1 MATRNQPEQT
11 EQTESPE
18 AEQRATEADAW
29 SNDNGDPPWAK
40 EIRETVYG
48 AAEPPADDES

>member
-1 MATRNQPEQT
+1 MATPNRPEQT
-11 EQTESPE
+11 ES
-18 AEQRATEADAW
+18 AEVEERATEADPW

-40 EIRETVYG
+40 AIRETVYG

>member
-1 MATRNQPEQT
+1 MATPNPPEQT
-11 EQTESPE
+11 ES
-18 AEQRATEADAW
+18 AEVDQRATEADAW

-48 AAEPPADDES
+48 PAEPPADPET